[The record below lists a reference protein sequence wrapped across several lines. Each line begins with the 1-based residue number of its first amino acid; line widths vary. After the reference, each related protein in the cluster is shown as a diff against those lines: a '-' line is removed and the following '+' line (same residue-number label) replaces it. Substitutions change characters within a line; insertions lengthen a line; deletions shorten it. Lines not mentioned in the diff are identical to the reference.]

1 MCRNFFLLH
10 CLPEILKIRFGY
22 QSMLIH
28 ESKRTLSNDLLL
40 QTPGVGGSHKWPAA
54 SSPFL
59 LSLCD
64 WQNSQ
69 NDPSDP
75 HPYIIPSLVCAEPIN
90 VMKYHSSNH
99 VSKFNKIQRDLVDV
113 IMVTNSLT

>member
-1 MCRNFFLLH
+1 M
-10 CLPEILKIRFGY
+10 
-22 QSMLIH
+22 S
-28 ESKRTLSNDLLL
+28 LLL
-40 QTPGVGGSHKWPAA
+40 KTPMVGGSHKWPAA
-54 SSPFL
+54 FSPFL

-64 WQNSQ
+64 RQNSK
-69 NDPSDP
+69 NDLSDP

-90 VMKYHSSNH
+90 MMKYHSTNR